1 MNWEV
6 WVMNSKTSL
15 FDRVFSKALIKADIR
30 NNWMWSA
37 VFFVVLIL
45 NVMSLPKGY
54 GYSYFRPQYIDFISF
69 FGISFF
75 FALLFGL
82 FVGTRLFSYLN
93 KPNSVSC
100 MHGLPYSRRKLY
112 FSRLASGFVLI
123 ATPVFVSTLVL
134 SLNSLGNTY
143 VTGSYIAAYMGVLL
157 IYAFLSFAIA
167 CFAMTVCGNVV
178 VSTLFS
184 SAIAIMP
191 AALLAFYFA
200 LCYNNIYG
208 YTSDAWI
215 LEKIIEFL
223 YVFPEALFPWR
234 FAVYLGFMLVFL
246 VAGFFVYKFRPL
258 ENCEEVVAFKKLH
271 GLFIYAVGLVCGMIS
286 YLFFFG
292 VMEIKNPVGMLPLG
306 IIGVVVSTMIA
317 KKSVN
322 LRGTLKYV
330 LVFVAAVLA
339 VSALFAFDIFGI
351 EKRVPKANE
360 VEYVSVDPN
369 YYSTYD
375 NFVRLTEADYQIED
389 PEDIEKLR
397 ALHKAYISDKNFDRT
412 IEKYHIEDSFTFTY
426 HLKNGSTL
434 EREYNFLS
442 DENYEKYMIPVLNI
456 DEIKANRYSLIDT
469 TDKELLS
476 VTVVDDRIKRHES
489 YFGGQSD
496 EAQAIFEAIIKDME
510 RLPYEQ
516 LDSTSELY
524 ISVEYY
530 VPGYYVSYP
539 ERKLTNDE
547 KMEHRTRRS
556 VYINQNFTETLKVL
570 KMIGVPDVYEED
582 LEKISAVIVR
592 YDSIGKESAVVY
604 SEQIAKGYGE
614 VTGLRV
620 TDRETV
626 AKIYDLCR
634 LGIPTYHTVD
644 ESAEKIVG
652 IEYIFVD
659 EQDNYLWS
667 KYFGYLPEELPD
679 FLQR

>member
-15 FDRVFSKALIKADIR
+15 FDRIFSKALIKADIR

-54 GYSYFRPQYIDFISF
+54 GYSYYRPQYTYFISF

-123 ATPVFVSTLVL
+123 ATPVFVSTLML

-143 VTGSYIAAYMGVLL
+143 VSGGYISAYMGVLL
-157 IYAFLSFAIA
+157 VYAFLAFAIA
-167 CFAMTVCGNVV
+167 CFTMTVCGNVV

-191 AALLAFYFA
+191 AALLVFYFA

-215 LEKIIEFL
+215 LEKIFEFL

-271 GLFIYAVGLVCGMIS
+271 GLFIYAVGLVCSMIS
-286 YLFFFG
+286 YLFFFV

-339 VSALFAFDIFGI
+339 VSATFAFDIFGV
-351 EKRVPKANE
+351 EKRVPKANV

-375 NFVRLTEADYQIED
+375 DFVRLAEADYQIED

-397 ALHKAYISDKNFDRT
+397 ALHKAYISDKNSDRT
-412 IEKYHIEDSFTFTY
+412 TEKYHLNDSFIFTY

-456 DEIKANRYSLIDT
+456 DEIKSNRYPLIDT

-476 VTVVDDRIKRHES
+476 VTVVDDRIERHES

-496 EAQAIFEAIIKDME
+496 EAQALFEAIIKDME

-516 LDSTSELY
+516 LDSSSELY

-582 LEKISAVIVR
+582 LEKISAVIVN
-592 YDSIGKESAVVY
+592 YGSEEKGSVY
-604 SEQIAKGYGE
+604 YEEYKAKGYGKI
-614 VTGLRV
+614 TGVRID
-620 TDRETV
+620 DRE
-626 AKIYDLCR
+626 KISKLYELCR
-634 LGIPTYHTVD
+634 LGYLTDRTV
-644 ESAEKIVG
+644 AEQKNLLEMEIV
-652 IEYIFVD
+652 FVD

-667 KYFGYLPEELPD
+667 KYIEHLPD
-679 FLQR
+679 EIPEFLRR